1 MPRIARLALAA
12 LLFSAPGLAGAADA
26 VPVREIEVA
35 DRKAVIATVQTLQEV
50 PARARIGGT
59 VVKLSVREGDRVVAG
74 DRIATVVDP
83 KLSPQLQ
90 ALDAR
95 IQAQQAQRDQ
105 AKVDFDRAV
114 ELLKSGVGTRVR
126 RDEAQTR
133 LDVAERTLR
142 ALRSERDVVGQQ
154 SAEGAVFA
162 PGAGRVLKVPVTDGS
177 VVLPGESIAMI
188 ATDSYILRLQL
199 PERHAGTLAKGDT
212 ILVGTRSLQG
222 DSLAALKQGMVEI
235 VYPQIDQG
243 RVIADVSVP
252 DLGDYFVGERV
263 RVYIETGKRRTLI
276 VPADYVFR
284 RFGVSYVRLKD
295 GGDVVVQPGAPVEG
309 GVEILSGLRAGDEVV
324 AP

>member
-1 MPRIARLALAA
+1 MPRAALAA
-12 LLFSAPGLAGAADA
+12 LAALVLAMPGLAAADA
-26 VPVREIEVA
+26 LPVREIEVA
-35 DRKAVIATVQTLQEV
+35 DRKAVIATVQTLQEI

-59 VVKLSVREGDRVVAG
+59 VINLTVREGDRVVAG
-74 DRIATVVDP
+74 DRVATVIDP

-105 AKVDFDRAV
+105 AKIDYDRAV

-142 ALRSERDVVGQQ
+142 ALRAERDVVNQQ
-154 SAEGAVFA
+154 SAEGDVFA
-162 PGAGRVLKVPVTDGS
+162 PGPGRVLKVPVTDGS
-177 VVLPGESIAMI
+177 VVLPGETIALI

-199 PERHAGTLAKGDT
+199 PERHAAILAKGDK
-212 ILVGTRSLQG
+212 ILVGTRGLQ
-222 DSLAALKQGMVEI
+222 DEPSETLKQGTVEI

-243 RVIADVSVP
+243 RVIADVAVP
-252 DLGDYFVGERV
+252 ELGDYFVGERV
-263 RVYIETGKRRTLI
+263 RVYIATGARRALV
-276 VPADYVFR
+276 VPENYVFR

-295 GGDVVVQPGAPVEG
+295 GTDVVVQPGAPVDEG
-309 GVEILSGLRAGDEVV
+309 IEILSGLRAGDEVV